1 MLLVLDSSIKRPL
14 HANVTGLKSKRGRF
28 ALTVAIKPDELT
40 AVAVFPDRAIATRE
54 SRFAVVKS
62 KASRGS
68 TRSVAV
74 SEKAGVIIIIYTDV
88 L

>member
-14 HANVTGLKSKRGRF
+14 HANVTGLKSKRGRLAF
-28 ALTVAIKPDELT
+28 TVAMKPDELT
-40 AVAVFPDRAIATRE
+40 AVAVLPDRAIVTRE
-54 SRFAVVKS
+54 SRLAVVKS
-62 KASRGS
+62 NASLGS

-74 SEKAGVIIIIYTDV
+74 SEKAGVIIIIYTNV